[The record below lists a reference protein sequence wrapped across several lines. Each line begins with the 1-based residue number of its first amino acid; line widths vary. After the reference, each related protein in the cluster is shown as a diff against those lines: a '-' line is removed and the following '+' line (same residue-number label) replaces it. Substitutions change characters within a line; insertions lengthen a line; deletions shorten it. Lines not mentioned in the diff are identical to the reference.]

1 MTMGIDWGGAG
12 QGAISGASAGSAFG
26 PWGAG
31 IGGGI
36 GGLLGMFGGGS
47 GGNRNP
53 MKDANKYLNQ
63 IPGMGKQYYNP
74 FLERG
79 ARAGNMLEGEYG
91 KLMDP
96 TSFMNDIMKNY
107 KMSEGATY
115 ERDKLGKGIG
125 ATAAA
130 GGFSGTPEHQ
140 HEYGE
145 MAGKIM
151 SGDMQQYL
159 QNALGIYGEGLKG
172 QQGFNNQGFD
182 ATNSLVDLLGGTLSS
197 QAGLAFKN
205 ASQSNVDRQSWLNAL
220 TKALT
225 QGAGALKDSDFFK

>member
-1 MTMGIDWGGAG
+1 MAFDWGGAG
-12 QGAISGASAGSAFG
+12 SGAVSGASAGATFG

-31 IGGGI
+31 IGGAL
-36 GGLLGMFGGGS
+36 GGLLGAFGGGK

-63 IPGMGKQYYNP
+63 IPGMGKQAYNP
-74 FLERG
+74 FIDRG

-107 KMSEGATY
+107 EMSAGATY
-115 ERDKLGKGIG
+115 QRDKLGKGIG

-140 HEYGE
+140 TEYGE
-145 MAGKIM
+145 MANKIM

-159 QNALGIYGEGLKG
+159 QNALGIYGTGLQG
-172 QQGFNNQGFD
+172 EQGFNDQGFD
-182 ATNSLVDLLGGTLSS
+182 ATKSLTDLLGGTLAS
-197 QAGLAFKN
+197 QAGLSFQDATQANKDK
-205 ASQSNVDRQSWLNAL
+205 QSFLNAL
-220 TKALT
+220 QKAFS
-225 QGAGALKDSDFFK
+225 QGAGALKGSDWFK